1 MERKE
6 QQSTPA
12 GSQTRQD
19 RVEISTSQKG
29 VDEAA
34 AEVAI
39 GQENGAES
47 EEQAAATDVSP
58 EELQA
63 QLAEQRG
70 QTEMYLDHLQ
80 RLQAEF
86 DNYRRRMSQ
95 ERLQATSRGKENVL
109 LALLPILANFQLAL
123 QHAEQDPHAV
133 RQGVQMIW
141 QQFEGFL
148 AEQGVERIKTIGQPF
163 DPSKH
168 EALSTTPATEET
180 PANSVVQEIKAGYIV
195 DGRMLCPAQVVVA
208 QATAVSESAA
218 TEPPSDSPPTD
229 A

>member
-1 MERKE
+1 MKNKE
-6 QQSTPA
+6 QQSAPA
-12 GSQTRQD
+12 GSPTEQD
-19 RVEISTSQKG
+19 CAEMSDSQMN
-29 VDEAA
+29 ETA

-39 GQENGAES
+39 GEKSGVES
-47 EEQAAATDVSP
+47 ETQAVAPDLSL

-70 QTEMYLDHLQ
+70 QADLYLDHLQ

-86 DNYRRRMSQ
+86 DNYRRRVSQ
-95 ERLQATSRGKENVL
+95 EQLQATSRGKERVL

-123 QHAEQDPHAV
+123 QHADQDPHAV

-141 QQFEGFL
+141 QQLEGFL
-148 AEQGVERIKTIGQPF
+148 AEQGVERIETIGQPF

-168 EALSTTPATEET
+168 EALTTAPATEET
-180 PANSVVQEIKAGYIV
+180 PANSVVHEIKAGYLV
-195 DGRMLCPAQVVVA
+195 DGRLLCPAQVVVA
-208 QATAVSESAA
+208 QNAEAPQAAV
-218 TEPPSDSPPTD
+218 TEPPSDASQAD

>member
-1 MERKE
+1 MESKE
-6 QQSTPA
+6 QQSAPA
-12 GSQTRQD
+12 DSQTEQD
-19 RVEISTSQKG
+19 LVEDAAAQ

-34 AEVAI
+34 VETTVE
-39 GQENGAES
+39 QENGAGEAQTADADLS
-47 EEQAAATDVSP
+47 L

-70 QTEMYLDHLQ
+70 QTEMYIDHLQ

-95 ERLQATSRGKENVL
+95 EQLQATGRGKENVL

-123 QHAEQDPHAV
+123 QHAEQDPQAV
-133 RQGVQMIW
+133 REGVQMIW

-148 AEQGVERIKTIGQPF
+148 TEQGVERIETIGQPF

-168 EALSTTPATEET
+168 EALSTMPATEEI
-180 PANSVVQEIKAGYIV
+180 PANNVVHEIKAGYIV

-208 QATAVSESAA
+208 QTTTPPETASADA
-218 TEPPSDSPPTD
+218 SPAD

>member
-1 MERKE
+1 MENKE
-6 QQSTPA
+6 QQAAPA
-12 GSQTRQD
+12 GSPTEQD
-19 RVEISTSQKG
+19 CADMSDSQMNKT
-29 VDEAA
+29 A

-39 GQENGAES
+39 GEENEVEAEG
-47 EEQAAATDVSP
+47 QAVAADLSF

-63 QLAEQRG
+63 QLVEQRA
-70 QTEMYLDHLQ
+70 QTDMYLDHLQ

-95 ERLQATSRGKENVL
+95 EQLQATSRGKERVL

-123 QHAEQDPHAV
+123 QHADQDPHAV

-141 QQFEGFL
+141 QQLEGFL
-148 AEQGVERIKTIGQPF
+148 AEQGVERIATLGQPF

-168 EALSTTPATEET
+168 EALTTAPATEET
-180 PANSVVQEIKAGYIV
+180 PANSVVHEIKAGYLV
-195 DGRMLCPAQVVVA
+195 DGRLLCPAQVVVA
-208 QATAVSESAA
+208 QNAEAPQAA
-218 TEPPSDSPPTD
+218 AAEPPSDAPQTD